1 MKTKL
6 GSRIDQNRTSIT
18 DMADTIFDNPEIG
31 GQEFEALQ
39 TLTGYLEENGFT
51 VERGVG
57 GLETAFRAVYQNG
70 DGGPAIGLLCEYD
83 AIEGIGH
90 ACAHQMQGPSIVYA
104 ATAIKEV
111 VKNENYKLVVY
122 GTPAEE
128 TFGGK
133 IKMLENGCFKDIEVA
148 LMMHGSPTT
157 TTDLKSL
164 AMNKML
170 VEFHGRSSH
179 AALKPEE
186 GRSALDSVLL
196 LANGVEFLREHVRDD
211 VRIHY
216 SIINGG
222 GPSNVVPKYAS
233 VEFSLRSYDREY
245 LNQVVERF
253 EKIVKGAALMTETEY
268 KVTLLKALNN
278 KIPVKV
284 LNDLLMKNAR
294 ELNAPAI
301 SAPREKTGSTDFGNV
316 MYELPG
322 SCIRVAFVPKGASSH
337 SQTYLDAGK
346 TEKAHDATI
355 LATKI
360 LAYSVYDLIVDEQ
373 LWSAMKEEFET
384 NKTNR

>member
-1 MKTKL
+1 
-6 GSRIDQNRTSIT
+6 
-18 DMADTIFDNPEIG
+18 MADTIFDNPEIG